1 MKLKMTI
8 NELTLKANRAG
19 DLDREVQYLKEEKKH
34 LLHVINDLKA
44 DISSKEIAFADV
56 KNASEALGNAE
67 NMLILMRHRVEELS
81 KENNKLKTE
90 KKNFGIQMGRL
101 KNDN

>member
-1 MKLKMTI
+1 M
-8 NELTLKANRAG
+8 
-19 DLDREVQYLKEEKKH
+19 
-34 LLHVINDLKA
+34 HVINDLKA